1 MILPKFKNTEM
12 KISRQKILSLVF
24 GIILLFPLT
33 ECLGRQLQSEV
44 VKIDQ
49 QDLLEDLETLQYW
62 ISEAHGDPYRFTKK
76 ETLEA
81 QFDRARTFVS
91 QKDSLL
97 IFEFYG
103 EVMKIM
109 ALLKDGHS
117 SSFLPTFDRMEGKVF
132 FPLRIRFIEF
142 KPYIIQNLSNQDI
155 PIGAEL
161 LEINGQPVDKLFEF
175 LSEFV
180 HRDGNIR
187 LVRYRRMESNFYLS
201 LLFKTFGISKDIYT
215 VKVKPEKDDSKTF
228 QLRAID
234 QSTARA
240 KASSIGEKSETLSF
254 KMLNEVE
261 KIGYLKVG
269 SFNTAFFED
278 NYELYIKKIDDLMSK
293 VTSNN
298 VETLILDLRN
308 NRGGEDSYSLYLLRY
323 LMEDT
328 FSMYGGFT
336 FQKND
341 YRFLPDG
348 KHWDIPESAFV
359 KNKEGTYDVTSI
371 LWPDGPSTL
380 GEFQPL
386 KNKYKGKLIVLIN
399 SGTFSAASGVSSKL
413 HYFKRAI
420 FVGEETGGS
429 YIGCVAGFTPTI
441 DLPNS
446 RVMINLSLMNI
457 RQPFFDKAWTDRGV
471 IPNIT
476 IEPTI
481 GDILQGKD
489 IVLERAIEL
498 AIE

>member
-1 MILPKFKNTEM
+1 M
-12 KISRQKILSLVF
+12 LSLVF
-24 GIILLFPLT
+24 GIILLLPLT
-33 ECLGRQLQSEV
+33 ECLGRQLQSEA

-49 QDLLEDLETLQYW
+49 QYLLEDLETLQYW
-62 ISEAHGDPYRFTKK
+62 ITEAHGDPYRFTAKK
-76 ETLEA
+76 EIESQFEEA
-81 QFDRARTFVS
+81 RSIVRKSEAL
-91 QKDSLL
+91 SLT
-97 IFEFYG
+97 EFYG

-117 SSFLPTFDRMEGKVF
+117 SSFLPTLDRMEGKVF

-142 KPYIIQNLSNQDI
+142 KPHIIQNLSNQDI

-161 LEINGQPVDKLFEF
+161 LEINGQPVNKLFEF

-201 LLFKTFGISKDIYT
+201 LLFKTFGVSKDIYT
-215 VKVKPEKDDSKTF
+215 VKVKLEKDDIKTF
-228 QLRAID
+228 QLKAID

-240 KASSIGEKSETLSF
+240 KASSIGKKSETLSF

-261 KIGYLKVG
+261 KVGYLKVG
-269 SFNTAFFED
+269 SFNTTLFED
-278 NYELYIKKIDDLMSK
+278 NYELYTKKIDDLMSK
-293 VTSNN
+293 VASNN

-323 LMEDT
+323 FMEDT
-328 FSMYGGFT
+328 FSMYGDLT

-341 YRFLPDG
+341 YKFLPDG
-348 KHWDIPESAFV
+348 KHWDIPESAFI
-359 KNKEGTYDVTSI
+359 KNKEGTYDVTNI

-413 HYFKRAI
+413 HYSKRAT

-441 DLPNS
+441 ALPNS

-471 IPNIT
+471 IPNVT

-489 IVLERAIEL
+489 IVLEKAIEL
-498 AIE
+498 AIQ